1 MSKKPPAPQI
11 VYSPP
16 PPPPAPPT
24 QVPTQS
30 LQTQVA
36 LNETSGAQQRLNME
50 LGAQLDRTNA
60 EFFAGQD
67 VRRYQSQ
74 GAEGRMSI
82 ATSGEQQRLGYAAAG
97 EQERLGIAA
106 TGEQARSVQAQLL
119 AGQERQIGLTGGES
133 RRTQQ
138 ERFTGETGL
147 IRETGTQQRE
157 TVGRTASEQRM
168 TDLQQEMFRRY
179 KEDRDYTQAQ
189 RQYRT

>member
-1 MSKKPPAPQI
+1 MSKKPKAPNI
-11 VYSPP
+11 VYTPP

-30 LQTQVA
+30 LQTQIA
-36 LNETSGAQQRLNME
+36 LNETSAAQQRLNLE

-67 VRRYQSQ
+67 VRRYQAQ
-74 GAEGRMSI
+74 GAEQRLGI
-82 ATSGEQQRLGYAAAG
+82 ATTGEQERLGYAAAG

-106 TGEQARSVQAQLL
+106 TGVEQRKGIETSGV
-119 AGQERQIGLTGGES
+119 QERLTQ
-133 RRTQQ
+133 T
-138 ERFTGETGL
+138 ERFAGETGL
-147 IRETGTQQRE
+147 TRTRGEEERKGITTTGEQQRK
-157 TVGRTASEQRM
+157 TIGRTAQEQRT

-189 RQYRT
+189 QQYRT

>member
-106 TGEQARSVQAQLL
+106 TGEQARSVEAQLL
-119 AGQERQIGLTGGES
+119 AGQERQIGLTGAES

>member
-30 LQTQVA
+30 LQTQIA
-36 LNETSGAQQRLNME
+36 LNETSSAQQRLNME

-97 EQERLGIAA
+97 EQERLGISANK
-106 TGEQARSVQAQLL
+106 RVQFKHNCLL
-119 AGQERQIGLTGGES
+119 VRNVKL
-133 RRTQQ
+133 
-138 ERFTGETGL
+138 
-147 IRETGTQQRE
+147 
-157 TVGRTASEQRM
+157 
-168 TDLQQEMFRRY
+168 D
-179 KEDRDYTQAQ
+179 
-189 RQYRT
+189 

>member
-67 VRRYQSQ
+67 VRRYQAQ

-106 TGEQARSVQAQLL
+106 TGEQARSIQAQLL
-119 AGQERQIGLTGGES
+119 AGQERQIGLTGEES

>member
-30 LQTQVA
+30 LQTQIA

-67 VRRYQSQ
+67 VRRYQAQ

-106 TGEQARSVQAQLL
+106 TGKEERATTVQAQLL
-119 AGQERQIGLTGGES
+119 GWPRASNWINRCGITSHTTRAIYG
-133 RRTQQ
+133 RN
-138 ERFTGETGL
+138 RFNP
-147 IRETGTQQRE
+147 
-157 TVGRTASEQRM
+157 
-168 TDLQQEMFRRY
+168 
-179 KEDRDYTQAQ
+179 
-189 RQYRT
+189 

>member
-30 LQTQVA
+30 LQTQIA
-36 LNETSGAQQRLNME
+36 LNESSGAQQRLNME

-67 VRRYQSQ
+67 VRRYQAQ

-97 EQERLGIAA
+97 EQERLGISATGEQQRLGYAAAGEQERRTQTERFAGETGLTLTRGEQERLGIAA
-106 TGEQARSVQAQLL
+106 TGETSLGIVKKSVP
-119 AGQERQIGLTGGES
+119 
-133 RRTQQ
+133 QQ
-138 ERFTGETGL
+138 
-147 IRETGTQQRE
+147 
-157 TVGRTASEQRM
+157 
-168 TDLQQEMFRRY
+168 
-179 KEDRDYTQAQ
+179 
-189 RQYRT
+189 